1 MPRRMGLWLAAGLAA
16 GVLAW
21 VSWPGT
27 AGNPATLINRVDV
40 VAVVLIMVGMLWP
53 ARRVFGPIRDGWL
66 PKTVRF
72 TGYTAVFALML
83 VKPQVVRHEL
93 ATLPG
98 LPEVDGLWLGEI
110 VFLIVLAAYV
120 AALLAVTAQRPL
132 ANPVAMAF
140 GTGAGVG
147 LGVAIYLM
155 RPLANPLHSSN
166 QWLIG
171 LYVSAR
177 VLALP
182 LILGA
187 AIAVGLVAARRVKH
201 REGKLPIADMRARQG
216 VAAGICAGMTAA
228 LVVSV
233 LGATTIALAPHEAM
247 RLDWTLPSRLI
258 DSGTVYGFEVSVT
271 DAAAGF
277 LLVLI
282 VFPILG
288 AGLGAWGGLYAAG
301 RPGNRPGG
309 NGGGGGRGPDPQAP
323 PRPIGGLH
331 RGYDSPPV
339 AVDIRQLLDSPPW
352 PVPSLEPQ
360 RESMQPDRRERTPA
374 GGANEPMRTGDP
386 GNMA

>member
-1 MPRRMGLWLAAGLAA
+1 MRA
-16 GVLAW
+16 
-21 VSWPGT
+21 
-27 AGNPATLINRVDV
+27 
-40 VAVVLIMVGMLWP
+40 
-53 ARRVFGPIRDGWL
+53 GWL

-72 TGYTAVFALML
+72 TGYATVFALML
-83 VKPQVVRHEL
+83 VKPEVLRHEM
-93 ATLPG
+93 ARLPG
-98 LPEVDGLWLGEI
+98 LPQVDGLWLGEI

-120 AALLAVTAQRPL
+120 AVLLAVTAQRPL

-140 GTGAGVG
+140 GTGAGIG
-147 LGVAIYLM
+147 LGLAIYLM

-166 QWLIG
+166 EWVIG
-171 LYVSAR
+171 LYVAAR
-177 VLALP
+177 VLAVP

-187 AIAVGLVAARRVKH
+187 AIAVGLAAARRVKH

-216 VAAGICAGMTAA
+216 VATGICAGMTAA

-288 AGLGAWGGLYAAG
+288 AGLGAWGGLYAG
-301 RPGNRPGG
+301 GPGNRPGG

-323 PRPIGGLH
+323 PRPIGGLQ
-331 RGYDSPPV
+331 RDRDSQPA
-339 AVDIRQLLDSPPW
+339 AVDIRRLLDSPPW
-352 PVPSLEPQ
+352 AVPPLEPR
-360 RESMQPDRRERTPA
+360 RESMEPERRERTPA
-374 GGANEPMRTGDP
+374 GGHVRLGGP
-386 GNMA
+386 GNTA